1 MEEGN
6 SWNSEQI
13 FEARARA
20 NTRDLFK
27 RSLILKNLPSNRK
40 HADSISYIFL
50 LVKLQIM
57 NKLTLELFKLY
68 VKMLS
73 NPEFNLANTSSGLK
87 EILPVSF
94 PSLKRELSEEKR
106 LRSTAL

>member
-1 MEEGN
+1 
-6 SWNSEQI
+6 
-13 FEARARA
+13 
-20 NTRDLFK
+20 
-27 RSLILKNLPSNRK
+27 
-40 HADSISYIFL
+40 
-50 LVKLQIM
+50 M

-73 NPEFNLANTSSGLK
+73 NPEFNLANTLSGLK

-94 PSLKRELSEEKR
+94 PPLKRELSEEKR